1 MTDFRIGDKVRY
13 IGPSTAP
20 PGLQSGMLGE
30 ICHIDEMTGA
40 PYVQFEELGGPY
52 VIFGLFDLEMV
63 KEAERHAKY
72 K

>member
-1 MTDFRIGDKVRY
+1 MV
-13 IGPSTAP
+13 
-20 PGLQSGMLGE
+20 GE

-63 KEAERHAKY
+63 KEAQRHTKY